1 MSTTVISDPMVISA
15 VPEAQPATTSIL
27 VAQSDVEFAVCDCCG
42 LTEECTPAY
51 IERIRERY
59 HGKWV
64 CGLCA
69 EAIKDEI
76 VRFERLVS
84 TEEAMMK
91 HMNFCKK
98 FNSSGPPPNPAV
110 HLISA
115 MRQILRRSLDSP
127 RVRSTPSSPTK
138 KTSRAIRGGSSG
150 LARFESCFSTLSGV
164 PDGIGIGIE
173 QDATLGIL

>member
-1 MSTTVISDPMVISA
+1 MSATMISDPMVISA
-15 VPEAQPATTSIL
+15 PETQPAATSSIL
-27 VAQSDVEFAVCDCCG
+27 VSQNEVEFAICDCCG
-42 LTEECTPAY
+42 LSEECTPAY

-69 EAIKDEI
+69 EAVKDEI
-76 VRFERLVS
+76 VRSERLVS
-84 TEEAMMK
+84 TEEAMTK

-98 FNSSGPPPNPAV
+98 FNTSGPPPNPTV

-138 KTSRAIRGGSSG
+138 TNREIRGSG
-150 LARFESCFSTLSGV
+150 LARSESCFSTLSGS
-164 PDGIGIGIE
+164 
-173 QDATLGIL
+173 

>member
-1 MSTTVISDPMVISA
+1 MISNGKINKKIGWLAMSAPMIIDPVVISA
-15 VPEAQPATTSIL
+15 PETQSAAASIL

-42 LTEECTPAY
+42 LTEECTPGY

-69 EAIKDEI
+69 EAVKDEI
-76 VRFERLVS
+76 VRSERLVG
-84 TEEAMMK
+84 TEEALTK

-98 FNSSGPPPNPAV
+98 FKASGPPPNPTV

-127 RVRSTPSSPTK
+127 RVRSTPSSPTMTNK
-138 KTSRAIRGGSSG
+138 EIHGSV
-150 LARFESCFSTLSGV
+150 LARSESCFSTLSG
-164 PDGIGIGIE
+164 
-173 QDATLGIL
+173 

>member
-1 MSTTVISDPMVISA
+1 MSATVISDSIVISA
-15 VPEAQPATTSIL
+15 PETQPATSIL
-27 VAQSDVEFAVCDCCG
+27 VAQSEVEFAICDCCG

-59 HGKWV
+59 YGKWV

-69 EAIKDEI
+69 EAVKDEI
-76 VRFERLVS
+76 VRSERLVS
-84 TEEAMMK
+84 TEEAMVK

-98 FNSSGPPPNPAV
+98 FNTSGPPPNPAV

-115 MRQILRRSLDSP
+115 MRQILRRSLGSP

-138 KTSRAIRGGSSG
+138 KTSREIRGSSG
-150 LARFESCFSTLSGV
+150 LARSESCFSTLTGV
-164 PDGIGIGIE
+164 PEGIGMGIE
-173 QDATLGIL
+173 QDATMGVL

>member
-1 MSTTVISDPMVISA
+1 MSATMISDPMVISA
-15 VPEAQPATTSIL
+15 PETQPIASKL
-27 VAQSDVEFAVCDCCG
+27 ANVQNEVEFAICDCCG

-51 IERIRERY
+51 IERVRERY
-59 HGKWV
+59 HGKWI

-76 VRFERLVS
+76 IRSERLVS
-84 TEEAMMK
+84 TEEAMTK

-98 FNSSGPPPNPAV
+98 FKASGPPPNPAV

-127 RVRSTPSSPTK
+127 RGLRSTPNSPTK
-138 KTSRAIRGGSSG
+138 MANREIGSRG
-150 LARFESCFSTLSGV
+150 LTMSDSCFSTLSGS
-164 PDGIGIGIE
+164 
-173 QDATLGIL
+173 

>member
-1 MSTTVISDPMVISA
+1 MSATMIGDPIVISA
-15 VPEAQPATTSIL
+15 SETQPAATNSTM
-27 VAQSDVEFAVCDCCG
+27 VAQSEVEFAICDCCG

-69 EAIKDEI
+69 EAVKDEI
-76 VRFERLVS
+76 VRSERLVS
-84 TEEAMMK
+84 TEEALTK

-98 FNSSGPPPNPAV
+98 FNTSGPPPNPTV

-115 MRQILRRSLDSP
+115 MRQILRRSLDNSP
-127 RVRSTPSSPTK
+127 RVRSTPASPTK
-138 KTSRAIRGGSSG
+138 IHREIGSSG
-150 LARFESCFSTLSGV
+150 LTRSDSCFSTLSSS
-164 PDGIGIGIE
+164 
-173 QDATLGIL
+173 